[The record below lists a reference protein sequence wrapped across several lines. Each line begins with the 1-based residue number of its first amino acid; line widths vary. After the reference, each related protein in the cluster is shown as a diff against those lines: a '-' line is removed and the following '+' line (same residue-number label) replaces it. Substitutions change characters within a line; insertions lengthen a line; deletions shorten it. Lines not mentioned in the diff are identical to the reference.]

1 MNDEQ
6 IQSLWNMGKQPEPK
20 MDGTAINRI
29 LEKSVRCG
37 WPMLRVNLW
46 TFLVMLAGAEIFN
59 VLNLAG
65 SVSHPGWLAVHAGLT
80 AVTLGFFVLG
90 LRVLRELRTCADPDE
105 NVAGLVQKQLS
116 FFHST
121 FEWWLWA
128 WALTVWMVSFCI
140 PVWLENQRGG
150 YRIDHVVE
158 FVAVSAGLIF
168 GSYALFRLGH
178 LTMVQRSLAAL
189 HDLESQITEH
199 TERIEARRKYW
210 MIGAVLLVVALTVV
224 VVWTIKVWLS
234 ATP

>member
-6 IQSLWNMGKQPEPK
+6 IRSLWNKSTQGEPK
-20 MDGTAINRI
+20 MNVNAINRI
-29 LEKSVRCG
+29 LDKSVRGG
-37 WPMLRVNLW
+37 WFGLRVNVW
-46 TFLVMLAGAEIFN
+46 TFLAMLAGAEIFN

-65 SVSHPGWLAVHAGLT
+65 SVSHPGWLAAHAGLT
-80 AVTLGFFVLG
+80 VVTLGFFILG
-90 LRVLRELRTCADPDE
+90 LRVLRELRTLADPDE
-105 NVAGLVQKQLS
+105 NVAGLVRKQLR
-116 FFHST
+116 FFHTT

-128 WALTVWMVSFCI
+128 WALTVWIVSFCI
-140 PVWLENQRGG
+140 PVWLENRRGG
-150 YRIDHVVE
+150 YRIDHVIE

-178 LTMVQRSLAAL
+178 LPMVQRSLAAL
-189 HDLESQITEH
+189 HDLEFQITEQ